1 MNKYIYSFFWL
12 QLAQRKKPV
21 KVSCASADAGTSG
34 TSSGKIQGKKKPVV
48 VSCASAV
55 ASTSS
60 GTSTGKIQV
69 SLHSCRLYNKRLQ
82 LPIFQEADDT
92 LNRETDLNTSEDE
105 VREKNK
111 PEGKKRK
118 RLHRFNTT
126 WLDVREF
133 KDWLIRSDKYKK
145 DESLIEYGMCK
156 VCNVEIFPNKNDI
169 LRHGKTEK
177 HTSLLKTVK
186 GNRDMRDMMKD
197 QSQFYSV
204 KNAEII
210 LAATITELNIS
221 FNSMDKLLF
230 TKMFPDSKIAKDFSC
245 KRTKTTLI
253 VKENLP
259 RRAFYLVSKLFFFFH

>member
-1 MNKYIYSFFWL
+1 M
-12 QLAQRKKPV
+12 
-21 KVSCASADAGTSG
+21 
-34 TSSGKIQGKKKPVV
+34 
-48 VSCASAV
+48 
-55 ASTSS
+55 
-60 GTSTGKIQV
+60 
-69 SLHSCRLYNKRLQ
+69 
-82 LPIFQEADDT
+82 
-92 LNRETDLNTSEDE
+92 
-105 VREKNK
+105 REKNK

-145 DESLIEYGMCK
+145 DEPLIEYGMCK

-197 QSQFYSV
+197 QSHFYSV

-210 LAATITELNIS
+210 LAAAITELNIS
-221 FNSMDKLLF
+221 FNSMDKLSPLF

-253 VKENLP
+253 VKENLGKHFQEELFTLLQ
-259 RRAFYLVSKLFFFFH
+259 RCFFSLIMDETTDVGTKKQCAYTIIFYCDSKNKTVTRFFDMVELTSGKASDLYDALKSCLSRKKIPLKNLIGFSSDTTNVMVGEQSSVFSHLKKRICHTLF